1 LEQCVSFRNSPRETP
16 HSCCPLWPPPSA
28 LAGSG
33 MGVASCIDAAN
44 EHWRAG
50 GETLVSVDTARNTWH
65 GWTGRRGTK
74 MLRVKKFL
82 PVFGGIVYV
91 ALSVLFGSVWFAAL
105 SAMLTKIEP

>member
-1 LEQCVSFRNSPRETP
+1 
-16 HSCCPLWPPPSA
+16 
-28 LAGSG
+28 
-33 MGVASCIDAAN
+33 
-44 EHWRAG
+44 
-50 GETLVSVDTARNTWH
+50 
-65 GWTGRRGTK
+65 